1 MFNNKKWG
9 SPSSFLSYK
18 HLKPKLRVLLTGY
31 PVAMVTSDVRKMTAT
46 YVLVIEHLF
55 DTIIVASNDKVQ
67 TRQSVRAGKFWKPIP
82 ATLNGQKS

>member
-31 PVAMVTSDVRKMTAT
+31 PVAMVTSDVSSI
-46 YVLVIEHLF
+46 VLGGTGAESKLDQF
-55 DTIIVASNDKVQ
+55 S
-67 TRQSVRAGKFWKPIP
+67 TRFQKFWSNCSS
-82 ATLNGQKS
+82 TES